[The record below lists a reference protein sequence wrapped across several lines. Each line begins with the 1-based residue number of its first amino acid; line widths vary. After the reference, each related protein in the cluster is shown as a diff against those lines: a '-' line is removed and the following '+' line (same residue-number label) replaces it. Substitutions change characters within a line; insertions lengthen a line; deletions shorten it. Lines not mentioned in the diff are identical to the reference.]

1 MFNFVLLNSIFILFP
16 ILCYLLY
23 MVYENMIGRKCDALL
38 FDFAIISSVYLITKY
53 STNYGDITDVVNI
66 LLLICMVKNKKNASI
81 IISIYLSIYLGV
93 HNGYNT
99 ILIMFKYII
108 QLSLFLVFLKDMNF
122 KYRIVIF
129 TIVSIIC
136 GISFGYLPIGYIIIS
151 NILYSFLGYI
161 LIEMINRLEKII
173 GVYGTFRKVEYEKNV
188 RESLFNITHEIK
200 NPIAVCKGY
209 LDMLDTN
216 DIKKVNKYIPIINE
230 EINRTLTLMND
241 FLNLTKL
248 KVNRCLM
255 DISLLLD
262 DVSEEID
269 TLLCD
274 SNINYIYDVTDEEVY
289 IEGDYDRLKQ
299 VFINLIKNSIE
310 SIEDNKIG
318 LIELKMVVKKDILIT
333 IKDNGVGISKEALK
347 RIGEPFFTTKSKGTG
362 LGVKLSTEII
372 ELHNGK
378 IKYFSKENEGTVV
391 KIKLKKI
398 EN

>member
-1 MFNFVLLNSIFILFP
+1 MFDFVLLNSIFILLP

-23 MVYENMIGRKCDALL
+23 IVYENMIGKKCNALL

-53 STNYGDITDVVNI
+53 STSYFNITDVINI
-66 LLLICMVKNKKNASI
+66 LLLICMVKNKKEASI
-81 IISIYLSIYLGV
+81 LITIYISLYLGI
-93 HNGYNT
+93 YNDYNI
-99 ILIMFKYII
+99 ILVAIEYII
-108 QLSLFLVFLKDMNF
+108 QLLLFYILLKNINY
-122 KYRIVIF
+122 KYRIMVF
-129 TIVSIIC
+129 TIISIIF
-136 GISFGYLPIGYIIIS
+136 GISSNYLPISNIIIS
-151 NILYSFLGYI
+151 NILYSFLAYI
-161 LIEMINRLEKII
+161 LIEMINKLEKII
-173 GVYGTFRKVEYEKNV
+173 DVYGTIRAVEYDKSV

-216 DIKKVNKYIPIINE
+216 DIKKVNKYVPIINE

-248 KVNRCLM
+248 KVKKSVM

-262 DVSEEID
+262 DISEEID
-269 TLLCD
+269 TLLFN
-274 SNINYIYDVTDEEVY
+274 SNINFIYDVIDEEVY

-310 SIEDNKIG
+310 SIEDDKIG
-318 LIELKMVVKKDILIT
+318 LIKLKMEVKKDILIT
-333 IKDNGVGISKEALK
+333 ISDNGVGISKDILK
-347 RIGEPFFTTKSKGTG
+347 RIGEPFFTTKDKGTG

-372 ELHNGK
+372 ELHDGK
-378 IKYFSKENEGTVV
+378 IKYFSKKGMGTIV